1 MRTHA
6 LKILGPVPLAVVGLL
21 VFAASSAQAVNLS
34 LGTEIESG
42 EPGFFL
48 SKGTERPTGL
58 TTETIGEKIGSIRL
72 LIPAKSAEIDCE
84 EGKLTEGFIENEHE
98 SWISGSMKKGA
109 HGHKTVLFLGCRVF
123 SSNAKG
129 EKGAELK
136 SCTEVLNSASSL
148 PASHHI
154 TIKSLIFIWRHPPF
168 IYFLL
173 LPLIASKAQA
183 EEAKASTLPF
193 TTLSFGGFCALP
205 EKVNLTGSIAIQA
218 PATDAVKPKLSVNT
232 FSAEGKAVQAELG
245 AKFKFGASEAFVSGE
260 GELELTGS
268 GAGLEWGVM

>member
-6 LKILGPVPLAVVGLL
+6 LKVLGPVLLAVVGLM
-21 VFAASSAQAVNLS
+21 VFAVSIAQAVNLS

-58 TTETIGEKIGSIRL
+58 ATETIGEKIGTVRL

-84 EGKLTEGFIENEHE
+84 EGKLTEGFVENEHE
-98 SWISGSMKKGA
+98 SWISGAMKKGA

-136 SCTEVLNSASSL
+136 SCTEALNTGSSL

-168 IYFLL
+168 VYFLL

-183 EEAKASTLPF
+183 EEAKALTLPF
-193 TTLSFGGFCALP
+193 TTLTFGGTCSLP
-205 EKVNLTGSIAIQA
+205 ATANLRGSIAIQA
-218 PATDAVKPKLSVNT
+218 PSADAVKPKLSVNT
-232 FSAEGKAVQAELG
+232 FSAEGKAVQTELG
-245 AKFKFGASEAFVSGE
+245 AKFSFGANEAFVSGE

-268 GAGLEWGVM
+268 GASLEWGVM